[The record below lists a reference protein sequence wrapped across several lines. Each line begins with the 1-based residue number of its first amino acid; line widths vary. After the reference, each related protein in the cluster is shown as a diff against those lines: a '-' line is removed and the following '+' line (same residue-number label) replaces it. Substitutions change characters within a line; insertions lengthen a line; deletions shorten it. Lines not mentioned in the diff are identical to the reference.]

1 MGQPVQNSNPEIS
14 KTTAETPVP
23 IISSAG
29 YSSNLSRFAAYIV
42 DSIIL
47 GLIGTL
53 LTLPLVLLTKSDSQI
68 FSFLPAVIGIFYFI
82 YFHSKDGQ
90 TVGMKILGIKIINE
104 DGSNLDLKG
113 ASIRYLLWAI
123 LTPITIGIA
132 PLWAL
137 FSSKKQ
143 TLYDLISKTIYVAQD
158 EKQSRAKWIV
168 GGYCC
173 CGPILVGLGLAALF
187 SLGIANSGAF
197 NQLPGMGG
205 SVPKATTTKLPTSNS
220 IDRTQPFQPKTIE
233 TTTTVSTTK
242 EVKNS
247 EPFQPKT
254 IETTTTIS
262 TTNEVKNSEFYKACA
277 RSAPMGVDFSAYCE
291 CATKEFESGQT
302 DVNTIVNSCKSYLQ
316 K

>member
-1 MGQPVQNSNPEIS
+1 
-14 KTTAETPVP
+14 
-23 IISSAG
+23 
-29 YSSNLSRFAAYIV
+29 
-42 DSIIL
+42 
-47 GLIGTL
+47 
-53 LTLPLVLLTKSDSQI
+53 
-68 FSFLPAVIGIFYFI
+68 
-82 YFHSKDGQ
+82 
-90 TVGMKILGIKIINE
+90 MKILGIKIINE

-233 TTTTVSTTK
+233 TTTT
-242 EVKNS
+242 
-247 EPFQPKT
+247 
-254 IETTTTIS
+254 IS
-262 TTNEVKNSEFYKACA
+262 TTNDVKNSEFYKACA
-277 RSAPMGVDFSAYCE
+277 SSAPTGVDFSAYCE